1 MLHKLFLY
9 GGPGVGKSVFALQFP
24 NPFFIT
30 TDGNFEFLKIFG
42 AKEEDHKQC
51 WSWKEIKSIIQELYT
66 TDKYDKYQTIVLDL
80 VEDAWKW
87 CESEWLEKNKIDHP
101 SDMGYGKA
109 YDVPRNKFFI
119 EIGKLLGVPKNIILL
134 SHEFIDK
141 RKTKK
146 GIEWN
151 IYMPS
156 NKLPDKLMDSIEG
169 RLTAC
174 LRCYTDVIIDENSG
188 KQKKVRLL
196 NLIPQDDEFG
206 IIRGVNEDKTPH
218 TIELKYSIFNKV
230 LEEQQVEAAQ
240 EFLRMMEEDTDVI
253 EIKKNKKE
261 KTKEESQETVSPIK
275 KRVRTKQVE
284 SEPEVKPE
292 VKAEETINKEED
304 IDVKEFDV
312 SDVDEEK
319 AVEMVEE
326 TKELTNEE
334 KKANILNKIRKFQKA
349 EDNVKVESEPEKPEP
364 EKNNTSKEDILKK
377 LRAARKQM
385 DKKEEVE
392 VVEETKETP
401 SNEEKKVETREEK
414 LAKLRKMRGL

>member
-9 GGPGVGKSVFALQFP
+9 GAPGTGKSVMALQFP

-30 TDGNFEFLKIFG
+30 TDGNYEFLKVFG

-51 WSWKEIKSIIQELYT
+51 WSWKEIRTIIQELYT
-66 TDKYDKYQTIVLDL
+66 TNKYDKYQTIVLDL

-87 CESEWLEKNKIDHP
+87 CEDEWLKKNNIDHP

-134 SHEFIDK
+134 SHEYVDK

-146 GIEWN
+146 GTEWN
-151 IYMPS
+151 VYTPS

-174 LRCYTDVIIDENSG
+174 LRCYKDVVVDDENA
-188 KQKKVRLL
+188 KPIKKRLL

-218 TIELKYSIFNKV
+218 TIELKYSVFNKI

-240 EFLRMMEEDTDVI
+240 EFLRMMEEDD
-253 EIKKNKKE
+253 
-261 KTKEESQETVSPIK
+261 
-275 KRVRTKQVE
+275 
-284 SEPEVKPE
+284 
-292 VKAEETINKEED
+292 
-304 IDVKEFDV
+304 DVKEFKKEKESKISSKKVRNVKDVEEEKVEEKPDV
-312 SDVDEEK
+312 STMTDEEI
-319 AVEMVEE
+319 VSVEE
-326 TKELTNEE
+326 FQEQEEVKEISNEE
-334 KKANILNKIRKFQKA
+334 KKASILNKIKKFQK
-349 EDNVKVESEPEKPEP
+349 EDEEKVEQESEKHEQERP
-364 EKNNTSKEDILKK
+364 TSKEDILRK
-377 LRAARKQM
+377 LRKAREKVSEE
-385 DKKEEVE
+385 KEEKVEVEVEE
-392 VVEETKETP
+392 VVEESKP
-401 SNEEKKVETREEK
+401 LTREEK
-414 LAKLRKMRGL
+414 LDKLRKMRGLK